1 MTEQEKTISILYQA
15 LSEINRIGTHYPPH
29 WETFSQ
35 AEREQW
41 PPVQTKEAKIAAQ
54 ALLKASTEAP

>member
-15 LSEINRIGTHYPPH
+15 LSEISQMGTHYPPH
-29 WETFSQ
+29 WELFSQ

>member
-15 LSEINRIGTHYPPH
+15 LSEIIWIGTHYPPH

-35 AEREQW
+35 AEKEQF
-41 PPVQTKEAKIAAQ
+41 PPVRTKEAKIAAE
-54 ALLKASTEAP
+54 ALLKVSTEAA

>member
-1 MTEQEKTISILYQA
+1 MTSQHQTIAILYQA
-15 LSEINRIGTHYPPH
+15 LSEINQIGTHYPPH

-35 AEREQW
+35 AEKEQW

-54 ALLKASTEAP
+54 ALLKISTEAA

>member
-1 MTEQEKTISILYQA
+1 MTEQQTISILYQA

-29 WETFSQ
+29 WETFSE
-35 AEREQW
+35 AEKKQW

-54 ALLKASTEAP
+54 TLLKVSKEAA